1 MVHLFRY
8 REEWPLWSVEKR
20 IYGEHVW
27 VELDDVPDLTTKR
40 DGITR
45 MIEELSRLETMLH
58 SSGITGWI
66 AAVEHGNAR
75 MQRALRIVHARPYAQ
90 DATYEYFSKLTR
102 VPPIHASRMA
112 VFRQAKERRVWN

>member
-1 MVHLFRY
+1 MHAMRY

-20 IYGEHVW
+20 IYGEQVW

-58 SSGITGWI
+58 SAGITGWI
-66 AAVEHGNAR
+66 AVVEHGNAR
-75 MQRALRIVHARPYAQ
+75 MQKAFQIVQARPYAQ
-90 DATYEYFSKLTR
+90 DATYQYFSKLTR
-102 VPPIHASRMA
+102 VPPIPASRMA
-112 VFRQAKERRVWN
+112 VFRQAKERCVWN